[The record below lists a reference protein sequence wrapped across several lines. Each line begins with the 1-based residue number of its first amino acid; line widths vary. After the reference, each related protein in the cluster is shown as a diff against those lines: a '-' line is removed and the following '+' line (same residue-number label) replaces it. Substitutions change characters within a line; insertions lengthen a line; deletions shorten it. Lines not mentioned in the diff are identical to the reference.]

1 MKLIGN
7 IFQFGT
13 IGLLIQFINYLI
25 FSFLIYIEFEIYVV
39 LIIINILGFSIKFVT
54 YNYFFNYQF
63 TIEKYGIDTFIKY
76 LLFYVFAYFLNLI
89 VLKYFNTVHNHNI
102 YQVQL
107 LFMLSFGI
115 ISYYFTKIIFS
126 KNIIRTNEK

>member
-76 LLFYVFAYFLNLI
+76 LLFYLFAYFLNLI
-89 VLKYFNTVHNHNI
+89 VLKYFNSVHNHNI

-107 LFMLSFGI
+107 LFMLIFGI

>member
-39 LIIINILGFSIKFVT
+39 LIIINILGFSIKFIT

-63 TIEKYGIDTFIKY
+63 TIEKFGIDTFIKY

-89 VLKYFNTVHNHNI
+89 VLKYFNSVHNHNI

-107 LFMLSFGI
+107 LFMLIFGI

>member
-39 LIIINILGFSIKFVT
+39 LIIINILGFSIKFIT

-63 TIEKYGIDTFIKY
+63 TIEKFGIDTFIKY

-107 LFMLSFGI
+107 LFMLIFGI